1 MRHIGRSTVG
11 GRQLS
16 RFRLYDHLP
25 TFGFLGIRRRC
36 QQRRSKSSGE
46 DDARDVCHLS
56 FSLSLTLA
64 RGFQSHGGSR
74 NEIEAGIGEFFR
86 VPQPAKV
93 IAKIKAVHE

>member
-36 QQRRSKSSGE
+36 QQRRSKSNCE